1 MATYRTDPKTG
12 QTLITPGNKE
22 DPLNKDGKTYNELG
36 TKPPKDPPAAE
47 GDPEEAKKFMRAL
60 GMHGLADM
68 YEENGNAAVN
78 NPGQL
83 PPMFQNH
90 PFAGVIEN
98 PNVTSSPTVK
108 ILRPEE
114 MYPQAQNYGSR
125 TGGGTATVGTDARVK
140 TPPKKVVSQI
150 AQEPGSLPL
159 PNELDSFASYNN
171 IFSFGCISSDE
182 LNFPDDTYRKT
193 GLRNGHMVI
202 KTGGSLTAE
211 QKPRTHAEKH
221 YNIDTQYFIDNVNI
235 ETVIAPNSKSRMT
248 NFHNLTFEV
257 REPYSMGQLLQTMQ
271 LAASNAGYT
280 NYLQA
285 PWLLTI
291 SFLGW
296 QDIGGSETN
305 PSLSASKRLLPM
317 KIVSVDFNVDTEGSI
332 YRFSCSAFNDEAFT
346 DGSQNLPCNITIHGN
361 DLEEICQS
369 GLGSLA
375 TQINTH
381 MLKQQKFQKQK
392 IEVDEYVFTFPSDTS
407 SAASA
412 SLMKNATNSG
422 TEYGKSN
429 AFGATTGDQY
439 LFKEG
444 IDYAAAFTTIDS
456 RKDGAGH
463 QVNYMDFGGSYT
475 QQKKDYVNGLLGF
488 SVKRGNLSET
498 IKKTLANRDAGI
510 NAIGRNKV
518 TTEIP
523 TSFGDAIFGKAGFAL
538 NPKTK
543 TFTKG
548 ATTID
553 PKMRTIQFTKGTP
566 IQRVLEELILLS
578 EFGANILK
586 PELQNK
592 KGQVPWFRIEADL
605 YVVDDTE
612 AEKALGRLPRIYVY
626 KIVPY
631 MVNTSIFKLPNDP
644 PAGYDNLVE
653 SAAKAYNYMYTGL
666 NKDILEFDIAFNNA
680 FYKSIAGLNESG
692 NNDASNSSST
702 KTPDVLVRD
711 NSTIDKTGA
720 NVSVTQTEIGQNKSN
735 ELSGAMAETAE
746 RKLARSFNEAL
757 TNSDVDL
764 ITMTIKI
771 LGDPYYIADSGMG
784 NYNATVS
791 QWNNVNSDGSISHQN
806 GQVDILL
813 NFMTPLDIDD
823 EIGNYKMDGP
833 AVGVSNFSG
842 LYQVIGV
849 NNTFS
854 GNLFTQELELVKRPN
869 FDLKQLEENATKILA
884 AQDKKYADAMAAAA
898 SKYTENSPQ
907 YRFAK
912 ADVNTDGRLDTVEM
926 ATNNLTTDE
935 AAKLASLKDTPKT
948 TTPKVPI
955 NAQLEDPIFPNS
967 GKGSGLDGQ
976 VTSDDTAIV
985 GAPMDGGIRTGKATA
1000 EEKRLGWED
1009 SDFV

>member
-12 QTLITPGNKE
+12 QTLITPGNKVG
-22 DPLNKDGKTYNELG
+22 KDGFTGNEIGGRPSNG
-36 TKPPKDPPAAE
+36 TKE
-47 GDPEEAKKFMRAL
+47 PEAVQGNPEDALKFMRSL
-60 GMHGLADM
+60 GMHGLAGM

-90 PFAGVIEN
+90 PYAGVIDN
-98 PNVTSSPTVK
+98 PNIVSSSTVK
-108 ILRPEE
+108 ILKPGDLE
-114 MYPQAQNYGSR
+114 YPSAQNYGSR
-125 TGGGTATVGTDARVK
+125 TGHHGTATVGDVGRAK
-140 TPPKKVVSQI
+140 TPPRKTTAQI

-235 ETVIAPNSKSRMT
+235 ETVIAPNRKSRMT

-291 SFLGW
+291 GFLGW
-296 QDIGGSETN
+296 QDIGGGETN

-317 KIVSVDFNVDTEGSI
+317 KIVSVDFNVDTEGSL

-392 IEVDEYVFTFPSDTS
+392 IEVDEYVFTFPLDTS
-407 SAASA
+407 SAST
-412 SLMKNATNSG
+412 STTIKNATNSG
-422 TEYGKSN
+422 TVYGKN
-429 AFGATTGDQY
+429 AATEGDEY
-439 LFKEG
+439 LVKEG
-444 IDYAAAFTTIDS
+444 IDYAEAFTTIDS
-456 RKDGAGH
+456 RKDRAGY
-463 QVNYMDFGGSYT
+463 QQDNSDFGPST
-475 QQKKDYVNGLLGF
+475 KEQKKNYVDRLLGY
-488 SVKRGNLSET
+488 SIKRGNLSET

-523 TSFGDAIFGKAGFAL
+523 TSFGKTMFGKAGFAM
-538 NPKTK
+538 NPTTK

-578 EFGANILK
+578 EFGANILR
-586 PELQNK
+586 PDLQNK
-592 KGQVPWFRIEADL
+592 KGQVPWFRIESDL
-605 YVVDDTE
+605 YVIDDTE

-626 KIVPY
+626 KVVPY

-702 KTPDVLVRD
+702 KPADVLVRD

-720 NVSVTQTEIGQNKSN
+720 NVSVTQTETGQNKSN

-784 NYNATVS
+784 NYNASVS
-791 QWNNVNSDGSISHQN
+791 EWNNVNSDGSISHQN

-869 FDLKQLEENATKILA
+869 FDLKQLEENAKKIIA
-884 AQDKKYADAMAAAA
+884 AQKEEYEKAVAAAE
-898 SKYTENSPQ
+898 SKYGVDSPQ
-907 YRFAK
+907 YTFAK
-912 ADVNTDGRLDTVEM
+912 ADKDMDGILDTVEM
-926 ATNNLTTDE
+926 ANNNLTTDE
-935 AAKLASLKDTPKT
+935 AAKLASDKDKPKST
-948 TTPKVPI
+948 QPKVAK
-955 NAQLEDPIFPNS
+955 NAQLEDPIYPNS

-976 VTSDDTAIV
+976 ATSDDTAIV
-985 GAPMDGGIRTGKATA
+985 GAPMDGGIQTGKATA
-1000 EEKRLGWED
+1000 LEKSYGWED
-1009 SDFV
+1009 RDFV

>member
-12 QTLITPGNKE
+12 QTLITPGNKVG
-22 DPLNKDGKTYNELG
+22 KDGFTGNEIGGRPSNG
-36 TKPPKDPPAAE
+36 TKE
-47 GDPEEAKKFMRAL
+47 PEAVQGNPEDALKFMRSL
-60 GMHGLADM
+60 GMHGLAGM

-90 PFAGVIEN
+90 PYAGVIDN
-98 PNVTSSPTVK
+98 PNIVSSSTVK
-108 ILRPEE
+108 ILKPGDLE
-114 MYPQAQNYGSR
+114 YPSAQNYGSR
-125 TGGGTATVGTDARVK
+125 TGHHGTATVGDVGRAK
-140 TPPKKVVSQI
+140 TPPRKTTAQI

-235 ETVIAPNSKSRMT
+235 ETVIAPNRKSRMT

-317 KIVSVDFNVDTEGSI
+317 KIVSVDFNVDTEGSL

-392 IEVDEYVFTFPSDTS
+392 IEVDEYVFTFPLDTS
-407 SAASA
+407 SAST
-412 SLMKNATNSG
+412 STTIKNATNSG
-422 TEYGKSN
+422 TVYGKN
-429 AFGATTGDQY
+429 AATEGDEY
-439 LFKEG
+439 LVKEG
-444 IDYAAAFTTIDS
+444 IDYAEAFTTIDS
-456 RKDGAGH
+456 RKDRAGY
-463 QVNYMDFGGSYT
+463 QQDNSDFGPST
-475 QQKKDYVNGLLGF
+475 KEQKKNYVDRLLGY
-488 SVKRGNLSET
+488 SIKRGNLSET

-578 EFGANILK
+578 EFGANILR
-586 PELQNK
+586 PDLQNK
-592 KGQVPWFRIEADL
+592 KGQVPWFRIESDL
-605 YVVDDTE
+605 YVIDDTE

-626 KIVPY
+626 KVVPY

-702 KTPDVLVRD
+702 KPADVLVRD

-720 NVSVTQTEIGQNKSN
+720 NVSVTQTETGQNKSN

-784 NYNATVS
+784 NYNASVS
-791 QWNNVNSDGSISHQN
+791 EWNNVNSDGSISHQN

-849 NNTFS
+849 NNTFA

-869 FDLKQLEENATKILA
+869 FDLKQLEENAKKIIA
-884 AQDKKYADAMAAAA
+884 ANKKKYTDAVAAAE
-898 SKYTENSPQ
+898 SKYGVDSPQ
-907 YRFAK
+907 YTFAK
-912 ADVNTDGRLDTVEM
+912 ADKDMDGILDTVEM
-926 ATNNLTTDE
+926 ANNNLTTDE
-935 AAKLASLKDTPKT
+935 AAKLASLKDAPKT
-948 TTPKVPI
+948 TQPKVAK
-955 NAQLEDPIFPNS
+955 NAQLKDPMFPTQ
-967 GKGSGLDGQ
+967 GSGIDGQ

>member
-1 MATYRTDPKTG
+1 
-12 QTLITPGNKE
+12 
-22 DPLNKDGKTYNELG
+22 
-36 TKPPKDPPAAE
+36 
-47 GDPEEAKKFMRAL
+47 
-60 GMHGLADM
+60 
-68 YEENGNAAVN
+68 
-78 NPGQL
+78 
-83 PPMFQNH
+83 
-90 PFAGVIEN
+90 
-98 PNVTSSPTVK
+98 
-108 ILRPEE
+108 
-114 MYPQAQNYGSR
+114 
-125 TGGGTATVGTDARVK
+125 
-140 TPPKKVVSQI
+140 
-150 AQEPGSLPL
+150 
-159 PNELDSFASYNN
+159 
-171 IFSFGCISSDE
+171 
-182 LNFPDDTYRKT
+182 
-193 GLRNGHMVI
+193 MVI

-235 ETVIAPNSKSRMT
+235 ETVIAPNRKSRMT

-291 SFLGW
+291 GFLGW
-296 QDIGGSETN
+296 QDIGGGETN

-317 KIVSVDFNVDTEGSI
+317 KIVSVDFNVDTEGSL

-392 IEVDEYVFTFPSDTS
+392 IEVDEYVFTFPLDTS

-412 SLMKNATNSG
+412 TIMKNATNSG
-422 TEYGKSN
+422 TAYGTNAATEGDEY
-429 AFGATTGDQY
+429 
-439 LFKEG
+439 LVKEG
-444 IDYAAAFTTIDS
+444 IDYAEAFTTIDS
-456 RKDGAGH
+456 RKDRAGY
-463 QVNYMDFGGSYT
+463 QQDNSDFGPST
-475 QQKKDYVNGLLGF
+475 KEQKKNYVDRLLGY
-488 SVKRGNLSET
+488 SIKRGNLSET

-523 TSFGDAIFGKAGFAL
+523 TSFGKTMFGKAGFAM
-538 NPKTK
+538 NPTTK

-702 KTPDVLVRD
+702 KPADVLVRD

-720 NVSVTQTEIGQNKSN
+720 NVSVTQTETGQNKSN

-784 NYNATVS
+784 NYNASVS
-791 QWNNVNSDGSISHQN
+791 EWNNVNSDGSISHQN

-849 NNTFS
+849 NNTFA

-869 FDLKQLEENATKILA
+869 FDLKQLEENAKKIIA
-884 AQDKKYADAMAAAA
+884 AQKEEYEKAVAAAE
-898 SKYTENSPQ
+898 SKYGVDSPQ
-907 YRFAK
+907 YTFAK
-912 ADVNTDGRLDTVEM
+912 ADKDMDGILDTVEM
-926 ATNNLTTDE
+926 ANNNLTTDE
-935 AAKLASLKDTPKT
+935 AAKLASDKDKPKST
-948 TTPKVPI
+948 QPKVAK
-955 NAQLEDPIFPNS
+955 NAQLEDPIYPNS

-976 VTSDDTAIV
+976 ATSDDTAIV
-985 GAPMDGGIRTGKATA
+985 GAPMDGGIQTGKATA
-1000 EEKRLGWED
+1000 LEKSYGWED
-1009 SDFV
+1009 RDFV

>member
-125 TGGGTATVGTDARVK
+125 TGGGTATVGDVGRVK

-150 AQEPGSLPL
+150 ALEPGSLPL

-235 ETVIAPNSKSRMT
+235 ETVIAPNKKSRMT

-291 SFLGW
+291 GFLGW
-296 QDIGGSETN
+296 QDIGGGETN

-392 IEVDEYVFTFPSDTS
+392 IEVDEYVFTFPLDTS

-412 SLMKNATNSG
+412 TIMKNATNSG
-422 TEYGKSN
+422 TAYGTNAATEGDEY
-429 AFGATTGDQY
+429 
-439 LFKEG
+439 LVKEG

-456 RKDGAGH
+456 RKDRAGY
-463 QVNYMDFGGSYT
+463 QQDNSDFGPST
-475 QQKKDYVNGLLGF
+475 KEQKKNYVDRLLGY
-488 SVKRGNLSET
+488 SIKRGNLSET

-523 TSFGDAIFGKAGFAL
+523 TSFGKTMFGKAGFAL

-702 KTPDVLVRD
+702 KPPSVLVRD

-720 NVSVTQTEIGQNKSN
+720 NVSVTQTETGQNKSN

-869 FDLKQLEENATKILA
+869 FDLKQLEENAKKIIA
-884 AQDKKYADAMAAAA
+884 AQKEEYEKAVAAAE
-898 SKYTENSPQ
+898 KNYTVNSPQ

-912 ADVNTDGRLDTVEM
+912 ADKDMDGRLDTVEM

-935 AAKLASLKDTPKT
+935 AAKLASDKDKPKPSQ
-948 TTPKVPI
+948 PKI
-955 NAQLEDPIFPNS
+955 AKNAQVDADVDYQREAF
-967 GKGSGLDGQ
+967 GK
-976 VTSDDTAIV
+976 TSTLNANAGI
-985 GAPMDGGIRTGKATA
+985 DGGYGPDNTA
-1000 EEKRLGWED
+1000 NSNSSELPGD
-1009 SDFV
+1009 DGDYGGSF

>member
-12 QTLITPGNKE
+12 QTLITPGNKVG
-22 DPLNKDGKTYNELG
+22 KDGFTGNEIGGRPSNG
-36 TKPPKDPPAAE
+36 TKE
-47 GDPEEAKKFMRAL
+47 PEAVQGNPEDALKFMRSL
-60 GMHGLADM
+60 GMHGLAGM

-90 PFAGVIEN
+90 PYAGVIDN
-98 PNVTSSPTVK
+98 PNIVSSSTVK
-108 ILRPEE
+108 ILKPGDLE
-114 MYPQAQNYGSR
+114 YPSAQNYGSR
-125 TGGGTATVGTDARVK
+125 TGHHGTATVGDVGRAK
-140 TPPKKVVSQI
+140 TPPRKTTAQI
-150 AQEPGSLPL
+150 AQKPGSLPL

-235 ETVIAPNSKSRMT
+235 ETVIAPNRKSRMT

-422 TEYGKSN
+422 TEYGKN
-429 AFGATTGDQY
+429 AATEGDQY
-439 LFKEG
+439 LVKEG
-444 IDYAAAFTTIDS
+444 INYAAAFTTIDS

-475 QQKKDYVNGLLGF
+475 QQKTDYVNGLLGY
-488 SVKRGNLSET
+488 SIKRGNLSET

-784 NYNATVS
+784 NYNASVS

-869 FDLKQLEENATKILA
+869 FDLKQLEENAKKIIA
-884 AQDKKYADAMAAAA
+884 AQKEEYEKAVAVAEG
-898 SKYTENSPQ
+898 KYTANSPQ
-907 YRFAK
+907 ARFAR
-912 ADVNTDGRLDTVEM
+912 ADVNMDGRLDTVEM

-935 AAKLASLKDTPKT
+935 AAKLASLKDAPKT
-948 TTPKVPI
+948 TQPKVAK
-955 NAQLEDPIFPNS
+955 NAQLKDPMFPTQ
-967 GKGSGLDGQ
+967 GSGIDGQ